1 MIEEQYVDRI
11 MYEIDGST
19 IRRKELKD
27 DLVDHFCCLVEM
39 DMKKGVG
46 FDEAYQRAYK
56 QTCPNGFDEIQRETV
71 VLLNY
76 KLLMLMKRATFISG
90 FLFSAMFTAGAI
102 MKVLHLPGSALLLML
117 GMLGLAGF
125 FLPLLVI
132 NHFKR
137 NLKTLLSEKLQWF
150 FGCISLVAMGVGS
163 VFKAMHCPGAAM
175 LLGLGGIIFISAFLP
190 ILFYKLYKRS
200 LQEM

>member
-90 FLFSAMFTAGAI
+90 FLFSAMFVAGGV
-102 MKVLHLPGSALLLML
+102 MKALHLQGAAMLLILGTF
-117 GMLGLAGF
+117 GMLGIF
-125 FLPLLVI
+125 MPLLVI
-132 NHFKR
+132 NQFKR
-137 NLKTLLSEKLQWF
+137 NLL
-150 FGCISLVAMGVGS
+150 
-163 VFKAMHCPGAAM
+163 
-175 LLGLGGIIFISAFLP
+175 
-190 ILFYKLYKRS
+190 
-200 LQEM
+200 